1 MFIRQLNTR
10 AGNLTLPINVMRVH
24 HFLSPIAIAAALL
37 ISSVDV
43 AAQQIS
49 PKSSTKGPDKAMLI
63 KKDYDA
69 LTGRWQLVKSII
81 DGTPVPETEV
91 SQTVLITDHDEFRFP
106 ADARVGTAPLGKFTI
121 DPTTRPKQVDST
133 ALSGPDKGKVT
144 KGIYEIID
152 ANNKRACWGRPGGPR
167 PTDFTSKLG
176 SGRTLQYWRLIS
188 KELGK

>member
-1 MFIRQLNTR
+1 MTI
-10 AGNLTLPINVMRVH
+10 H
-24 HFLSPIAIAAALL
+24 HFVSPIAIATTLL
-37 ISSVDV
+37 IWSLDV
-43 AAQQIS
+43 AAQQM
-49 PKSSTKGPDKAMLI
+49 STKTSTQGSDKTMLI
-63 KKDYDA
+63 QKDYDA
-69 LTGRWQLVKSII
+69 LTGRWQLVKSVI

-91 SQTVLITDHDEFRFP
+91 AQTVLITDHDEFRFP

-152 ANNKRACWGRPGGPR
+152 ANNKRACWGKPCGPR
-167 PTDFTSKLG
+167 PTDFTSNPG

-188 KELGK
+188 KALGK

>member
-1 MFIRQLNTR
+1 MS
-10 AGNLTLPINVMRVH
+10 VH

-37 ISSVDV
+37 ISSVDA
-43 AAQQIS
+43 AAQQMS
-49 PKSSTKGPDKAMLI
+49 TKSSTKGSDKAMLI
-63 KKDYDA
+63 QKDYDA
-69 LTGRWQLVKSII
+69 LTGRWQLVQSII
-81 DGTPVPETEV
+81 DGKPVPDIEV
-91 SQTVLITDHDEFRFP
+91 AQTVLITDHDEFRFP

-121 DPTTRPKQVDST
+121 DPTTTPKQVDST

-152 ANNKRACWGRPGGPR
+152 ANNKRACWGKPGGSR
-167 PTDFTSKLG
+167 PTDFTSKPG